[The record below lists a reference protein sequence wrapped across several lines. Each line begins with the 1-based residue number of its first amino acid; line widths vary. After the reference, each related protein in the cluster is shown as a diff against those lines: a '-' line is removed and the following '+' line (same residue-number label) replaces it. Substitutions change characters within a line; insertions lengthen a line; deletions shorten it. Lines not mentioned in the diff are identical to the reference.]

1 MVPIFNKV
9 LSVNEKIV
17 ICVELPKFAV
27 NYVEMLVGEV
37 PEISTKN

>member
-9 LSVNEKIV
+9 FSVNEKVV

-27 NYVEMLVGEV
+27 NNVEMFIGEV
-37 PEISTKN
+37 PEISPKN